1 MHKNNKHKQP
11 VLTMLYLGLP
21 EVGVNLEGGSILQ
34 IICVG
39 IFSVTDVIK
48 LLQSFKLIP
57 CKEAP

>member
-39 IFSVTDVIK
+39 IFSVIEVIK
-48 LLQSFKLIP
+48 LL
-57 CKEAP
+57 